1 MKKFLSLLIMLT
13 LSSPSFI
20 TVLYASIKSEA
31 REEIREAKELLKKI
45 ERTKKFQEFIP
56 HRNYH
61 DAKVF
66 LDTAIY
72 QFEEEREYEEA
83 ALYGVLARVELET
96 TLTITMTRLA
106 NYYRFQ
112 IENELLKKLASK
124 ASRLAARKITI
135 IEAKL
140 QKTAKGYKGI
150 LLDSIIFKKGSL
162 NLTHEGIV
170 ILNRIYNALQISP
183 RSRIQ
188 IIGHTRLNDT
198 NNVISNKK
206 ANSVSNYL
214 IKIKKLRKW
223 RISAKGI
230 GKDQPMEINDQMR
243 TVDRI
248 EIIITGIR

>member
-1 MKKFLSLLIMLT
+1 MKKFLTLLVILT
-13 LSSPSFI
+13 LSSPFFI
-20 TVLYASIKSEA
+20 TVLYANSKSEA

-56 HRNYH
+56 YRNYH

-83 ALYGVLARVELET
+83 ALYAVLARIELET
-96 TLTITMTRLA
+96 TLAITMTRIA
-106 NYYRFQ
+106 SYNRFQ
-112 IENELLKKLASK
+112 IENELLKELASK
-124 ASRLAARKITI
+124 ASRVAARKIAI

-140 QKTAKGYKGI
+140 QKTDKGYKGI
-150 LLDSIIFKKGSL
+150 LLDSVIFKMGSL
-162 NLTHEGIV
+162 NLTQEGID
-170 ILNRIYNALQISP
+170 ILNRIYNILQLSP

-188 IIGHTRLNDT
+188 IVGHTRLNDT
-198 NNVISNKK
+198 NNTISNKK
-206 ANSVSNYL
+206 ASAVSDYL
-214 IKIKKLRKW
+214 IKIKKLRTW
-223 RISAKGI
+223 RINAKGI